1 MAGKSSICW
10 MDGSWMS
17 EKPKKLSF
25 GGNQMKKIKFVNV
38 LMVLTFAAT
47 LWGQQTEKQ
56 LTLDDCIVGALKNN
70 LGLAVEVFNPQLAD
84 ISVTQAKEKFVPS
97 LVLGYD
103 KQKTNQ
109 PSFSFIDAADQV
121 QEQFN
126 DYYGQLTQEIP
137 TGGNFQLQLYSYQT
151 ETTANFQTIN
161 PRFGSQ
167 IRFNFTQPLLK
178 NFGFKVSQREIII
191 AKTNTAISEIQL
203 KQTLLDTIYN
213 VEEAYWNYVGS
224 IEYYKVMQESLEL
237 AKDLLAK
244 NTREVEV
251 GMLAP
256 IEVLSAKSEVARREA
271 DILQAESMIKNT
283 QDQLKTLLNLSS
295 KEEIDL
301 TKIVP
306 TDTPTLEE
314 REVSFEQALSMGL
327 QMRPDLE
334 AIRADMK
341 NKNLDLSYAKNQL
354 LPELNFQASFWSP
367 GLSGTQI
374 LYEGGNPLTGKEIG
388 SIPGKA
394 SEALKDAFKFKYK
407 NWTLGLTLSIPI
419 TSIVTRAQYAQ
430 ARVSLEQAQ
439 VNLQNQEQQAF
450 LEIRNAVRDVQ
461 TNYKQVQAYK
471 LAREL
476 AQEKLEAEQ
485 KKLKVGLATNYEVLL
500 HQRDLA
506 DAQSSELR
514 ALIDYNLALAALD
527 RALGTTLEKKN
538 IKMTDIWAS
547 SD

>member
-1 MAGKSSICW
+1 
-10 MDGSWMS
+10 
-17 EKPKKLSF
+17 
-25 GGNQMKKIKFVNV
+25 MKKMKFVNIV
-38 LMVLTFAAT
+38 LILALAVT
-47 LWGQQTEKQ
+47 LWAQQPEKE
-56 LTLDDCIVGALKNN
+56 LSLDDCIIAALKNN

-84 ISVTQAKEKFVPS
+84 ISVTQAKEKFVPR
-97 LVLGYD
+97 LVLGINREE
-103 KQKTNQ
+103 TNQ
-109 PSFSFIDAADQV
+109 PSYSFIEAADQV
-121 QEQFN
+121 QQEFR

-178 NFGFKVSQREIII
+178 NFGFKISQREIII
-191 AKTNTAISEIQL
+191 AKTNTAVSEINL
-203 KQTLLDTIYN
+203 KQTVLDTIYS

-224 IEYYKVMQESLEL
+224 IEYHKVMQESLKL
-237 AKDLLAK
+237 AQDLLAR

-271 DILQAESMIKNT
+271 DILQAESQIKSAE
-283 QDQLKTLLNLSS
+283 DQLKTLLNLSS
-295 KEEIDL
+295 REELDL
-301 TKIVP
+301 TKLMP
-306 TDTPTLEE
+306 TDTPTFEE
-314 REVSFEQALSMGL
+314 REVNLEEALSTGL

-334 AIRADMK
+334 SIRADMK
-341 NKNLDLSYAKNQL
+341 NRDLDLSYAKNQL
-354 LPELNFQASFWSP
+354 LPELNFQASLWSP

-374 LYEGGNPLTGKEIG
+374 LYEGGNPLTGDVIG
-388 SIPGKA
+388 TVKGKA
-394 SEALKDAFKFKYK
+394 SEALKDAFQFKYK
-407 NWTLGLTLSIPI
+407 NWTVGLTLSIPF
-419 TSIVTRAQYAQ
+419 TSVITRAQYAQ
-430 ARVSLEQAQ
+430 ARVSLEQAK

-450 LEIRNAVRDVQ
+450 LEIRNAVRDVK

-476 AQEKLEAEQ
+476 ALENLEAEQ
-485 KKLKVGLATNYEVLL
+485 KKLKVGLTTNYDVLL
-500 HQRDLA
+500 RQRDLA
-506 DAQSSELR
+506 DARSSELR
-514 ALIDYNLALAALD
+514 ALIDYNLALAVLD

-547 SD
+547 MD

>member
-1 MAGKSSICW
+1 
-10 MDGSWMS
+10 
-17 EKPKKLSF
+17 
-25 GGNQMKKIKFVNV
+25 MKKIIGTNILLV
-38 LMVLTFAAT
+38 LVLTMT
-47 LWGQQTEKQ
+47 LWGQQTEKR
-56 LTLDDCIVGALKNN
+56 LSLDECIVGALKNN

-103 KQKTNQ
+103 KQETNQ
-109 PSFSFIDAADQV
+109 PSYSFIDAADEV
-121 QEQFN
+121 QEQFM

-137 TGGNFQLQLYSYQT
+137 TGGNFELSLYSYQT

-191 AKTNTAISEIQL
+191 AKTNTTVSEIQL
-203 KQTLLDTIYN
+203 RQTVLDTVYN

-224 IEYYKVMQESLEL
+224 LEYQKVMQESLKL
-237 AKDLLAK
+237 AQDLLAR

-251 GMLAP
+251 GLMAP
-256 IEVLSAKSEVARREA
+256 IEVLTARSEVARREA
-271 DILQAESMIKNT
+271 DILQAESLIKST

-295 KEEIDL
+295 REDMDL
-301 TKIVP
+301 MEIVP

-314 REVSFEQALSMGL
+314 REVNLEEALSTGL

-341 NKNLDLSYAKNQL
+341 NRDLDLSYAKNQL
-354 LPELNFQASFWSP
+354 LPELNFEASFWSP

-374 LYEGGNPLTGKEIG
+374 LYEGGNPITGEIIG
-388 SIPGKA
+388 TIPGKP
-394 SEALKDAFKFKYK
+394 SDALRDAFKFKNK
-407 NWTLGLTLSIPI
+407 NWTLGLTLSIPF
-419 TSIVTRAQYAQ
+419 TSLITRAQYAQ
-430 ARVSLEQAQ
+430 AKVNLAQAQ
-439 VNLQNQEQQAF
+439 VNLKHQEQQAF

-461 TNYKQVQAYK
+461 MNYKQVQAYR

-476 AQEKLEAEQ
+476 AQDKLEAEQ
-485 KKLKVGLATNYEVLL
+485 KRLKVGLTTNYNVLL
-500 HQRDLA
+500 HQRDLV

-514 ALIDYNLALAALD
+514 ALVDYNLALAALD
-527 RALGTTLEKKN
+527 RALGTTIEKKN
-538 IKMTDIWAS
+538 IKMTQIWS
-547 SD
+547 SMD

>member
-1 MAGKSSICW
+1 
-10 MDGSWMS
+10 
-17 EKPKKLSF
+17 
-25 GGNQMKKIKFVNV
+25 MKKTKLMNILLV
-38 LMVLTFAAT
+38 LAFATT
-47 LWGQQTEKQ
+47 LWSQQTEKQ
-56 LTLDDCIVGALKNN
+56 LSLDDCIVGALKNN

-84 ISVTQAKEKFVPS
+84 ISITQAKEKFVPS
-97 LVLGYD
+97 LYLEFN
-103 KQKTNQ
+103 KQETNE
-109 PSFSFIDAADQV
+109 PSYSFINAADQV
-121 QEQFN
+121 QEQFW
-126 DYYGQLTQEIP
+126 DLYGQLTQEIP
-137 TGGNFQLQLYSYQT
+137 TGGNFQLTMYSYEW

-161 PRFGSQ
+161 PRIRSQ

-178 NFGFKVSQREIII
+178 DFGFRVSQREIII
-191 AKTNTAISEIQL
+191 AKNNTAISEIQL
-203 KQTLLDTIYN
+203 KQSLLDTIYN

-224 IEYYKVMQESLEL
+224 IEYFKVMQQSLKL
-237 AKDLLAK
+237 AQDLLAK

-271 DILQAESMIKNT
+271 DILQAESLIKST
-283 QDQLKTLLNLSS
+283 QDQLKTILNLSS
-295 KEEIDL
+295 KEDIDL

-306 TDTPTLEE
+306 TDSPTFEERDVSLEE
-314 REVSFEQALSMGL
+314 ALSMGL
-327 QMRPDLE
+327 QMRPDLQ
-334 AIRADMK
+334 AIRTDLK
-341 NKNLDLSYAKNQL
+341 NKDLDLGYAKNQL
-354 LPELNFQASFWSP
+354 LPELNFQASLWSP

-374 LYEGGNPLTGKEIG
+374 IYEDDNPLTGNIIG
-388 SIPGKA
+388 TVPGR
-394 SEALKDAFKFKYK
+394 SSDALRDAIKFKYK
-407 NWTLGLTLSIPI
+407 NWTFGFTLSIPI

-430 ARVSLEQAQ
+430 ARVSLKQAQ

-471 LAREL
+471 LAREF

-514 ALIDYNLALAALD
+514 AVIDYNLSLAALN
-527 RALGTTLEKKN
+527 RALGMTLEKKN
-538 IKMTDIWAS
+538 IKFTEIWSSTD
-547 SD
+547 

>member
-1 MAGKSSICW
+1 MNF
-10 MDGSWMS
+10 
-17 EKPKKLSF
+17 LL
-25 GGNQMKKIKFVNV
+25 V
-38 LMVLTFAAT
+38 LAFATT
-47 LWGQQTEKQ
+47 LWSQQVEKQ
-56 LTLDDCIVGALKNN
+56 LSLDDCIVGALKNN

-84 ISVTQAKEKFVPS
+84 ISVIQAKEKFVPNLS
-97 LVLGYD
+97 FGYN
-103 KQKTNQ
+103 KQETNQ
-109 PSFSFIDAADQV
+109 PSFSWIDAADQV
-121 QEQFN
+121 QVHSN

-137 TGGNFQLQLYSYQT
+137 TGGNFQLTLYSYQT
-151 ETTANFQTIN
+151 ETTAKFQTIN

-178 NFGFKVSQREIII
+178 DFGLKVSQREIII
-191 AKTNTAISEIQL
+191 AKNNTSISEIQL
-203 KQTLLDTIYN
+203 KQILLDTIYN
-213 VEEAYWNYVGS
+213 VETAYWNYVGS
-224 IEYYKVMQESLEL
+224 IENFKVMQSSLKL
-237 AKDLLAK
+237 AQDLLAK

-256 IEVLSAKSEVARREA
+256 IEVLTAKSEVARREA
-271 DILQAESMIKNT
+271 DILQAESLIKST
-283 QDQLKTLLNLSS
+283 QDQLKIILNLSA
-295 KEEIDL
+295 KEDIDL

-306 TDTPTLEE
+306 TDTPTFEERDVNLEE
-314 REVSFEQALSMGL
+314 ALSMGL
-327 QMRPDLE
+327 QMRPDLR
-334 AIRADMK
+334 AIRTDMK
-341 NKNLDLSYAKNQL
+341 NKDFDLSYAKNQL

-374 LYEGGNPLTGKEIG
+374 LFENDNPLTGNIIG
-388 SIPGKA
+388 TVPGKA
-394 SEALKDAFKFKYK
+394 SNALRDAFKFKYK
-407 NWTLGLTLSIPI
+407 NWTFSLTLSIPI

-430 ARVSLEQAQ
+430 ARVNLKKAQ

-514 ALIDYNLALAALD
+514 AVIDYNLSLAALD
-527 RALGTTLEKKN
+527 RALGMTLEKKN
-538 IKMTDIWAS
+538 IKMTEIWS
-547 SD
+547 SID

>member
-1 MAGKSSICW
+1 
-10 MDGSWMS
+10 
-17 EKPKKLSF
+17 
-25 GGNQMKKIKFVNV
+25 MKKKKFVNI
-38 LMVLTFAAT
+38 LLLALAFGTT
-47 LWGQQTEKQ
+47 LWGQQAEKQ
-56 LTLDDCIVGALKNN
+56 LSLDDCIVGALKNN
-70 LGLAVEVFNPQLAD
+70 LSLAVEVFNPQLAD
-84 ISVTQAKEKFVPS
+84 ISITQAKEKFVPS

-103 KQKTNQ
+103 KQETNQ
-109 PSFSFIDAADQV
+109 PSYSFIDAADQV
-121 QEQFN
+121 QEQYW
-126 DYYGQLTQEIP
+126 DYYGRLTQEIP
-137 TGGNFQLQLYSYQT
+137 TGGNFQLSLASYET

-178 NFGFKVSQREIII
+178 NFGFRVSQREIII
-191 AKTNTAISEIQL
+191 AKNNTAISEIQL
-203 KQTLLDTIYN
+203 KQTLLDTIYS

-224 IEYYKVMQESLEL
+224 IEYHKVMQESLKL
-237 AKDLLAK
+237 ARDLLAK

-251 GMLAP
+251 GMMAP

-271 DILQAESMIKNT
+271 DILQAEAQIKSA

-295 KEEIDL
+295 KEDIDL

-306 TDTPTLEE
+306 TDTPTFEE
-314 REVSFEQALSMGL
+314 KDVSFEEALSMGL
-327 QMRPDLE
+327 QMRPDLQ

-341 NKNLDLSYAKNQL
+341 NKDLDLGYAKNQL
-354 LPELNFQASFWSP
+354 LPELNFQASYWSP

-374 LYEGGNPLTGKEIG
+374 LYEGGNALTGNIIG
-388 SIPGKA
+388 TIPGKA

-407 NWTLGLTLSIPI
+407 NWTFGITLSIPI
-419 TSIVTRAQYAQ
+419 TSVITRAQYAQ
-430 ARVSLEQAQ
+430 ARVSLKQAQ

-461 TNYKQVQAYK
+461 TNYKRVQAYK
-471 LAREL
+471 VAKEL
-476 AQEKLEAEQ
+476 SEEKLGAEQ

-514 ALIDYNLALAALD
+514 ALIDYNLSLAALD

-538 IKMTDIWAS
+538 IKLTEVWSSTD
-547 SD
+547 